1 MGRLEANLLHKRRR
15 FRHGFLLGIL
25 LLTMASA
32 LDSRSSAQVFRSSV
46 TVGVLDVIVTDDRGR
61 SVSDLTKSDF
71 EVTDEGDRRHVVS
84 ASFVSIPTAPPQD
97 SPLPATD
104 VFTNSPDVIARRLFA
119 IVVDDLNTSP
129 RDTMRTRAAA
139 KTIVQA
145 LPDEDLVAVI
155 FTAQQAGAQEFT
167 SDKARLL
174 ENMNQF
180 VARRPMFDDTENVPL
195 SERDRQPVDPATRGE
210 RSQNLGRAL
219 KTLQNVA
226 AWLAPI
232 EGRRKAVLYIT
243 AGLPADLAH
252 AFTDSRSTSPDFQR
266 LVTLAM
272 QANVAIYPV
281 DARGLTA
288 PDDTDSSAAGLR
300 ALANDTGGIATIN
313 TNDIGRAVDVAVRD
327 SSAYY
332 MVGYSRPESK
342 TGRAKDPRLRR
353 VRVRVLRPGLTVRTR
368 LLAANGRGPQERPI
382 TTSTLLAAPVS
393 GGHIPVAVHAASFA
407 ATGGGARV
415 LVTLEVGGDA
425 IRFSERNGKPAASLQ
440 YRIVAT
446 EVSGR
451 VVAGESKALE
461 FNVSATRRDQIRDS
475 RTRLVSSLLVP
486 SGAYRIRAAVL
497 DSSNGEYGMAAGD
510 LDVPRYD
517 RGVSLSTPEITSTI
531 ESRTPTMRANVS
543 LFETR
548 LSGPPTSRR
557 TFTRE
562 DTLDAFAEA
571 YAKVPVDQVRA
582 TVSLS
587 QEHGGVIDERGLTLT
602 RQEGIG
608 GVQCF
613 MIRTRVP
620 LAALEPA
627 DYRMT
632 LSVHT
637 PTGTAERS
645 ISFVVK

>member
-1 MGRLEANLLHKRRR
+1 M
-15 FRHGFLLGIL
+15 L

-71 EVTDEGDRRHVVS
+71 EVTDEGDRRDVVS
-84 ASFVSIPTAPPQD
+84 ASFVSISTAPSQASAP
-97 SPLPATD
+97 PATD
-104 VFTNSPDVIARRLFA
+104 VFTNSPDVIARRLFV

-129 RDTMRTRAAA
+129 QDTMRTRAAA

-145 LPDEDLVAVI
+145 LPDGDLIAVV
-155 FTAQQAGAQEFT
+155 FTAQQVGAREFT
-167 SDKARLL
+167 SNKARLL
-174 ENMNQF
+174 DHMNQF
-180 VARRPMFDDTENVPL
+180 VARSSMFDNTENVPL

-210 RSQNLGRAL
+210 RSRNLGRAL
-219 KTLQNVA
+219 ETLQNVA
-226 AWLAPI
+226 VWLAPI

-243 AGLPADLAH
+243 AGLPSDLAH
-252 AFTDSRSTSPDFQR
+252 AFIDSRSASPDFQR

-281 DARGLTA
+281 DARGLAA
-288 PDDTDSSAAGLR
+288 PDDTDSSAAGLW

-313 TNDIGRAVDVAVRD
+313 TNDIGRAVNVAVRD

-332 MVGYSRPESK
+332 MVGYSLSESK

-368 LLAANGRGPQERPI
+368 LLSASGPGTQERAI
-382 TTSTLLAAPVS
+382 TTSTLLASPLP

-425 IRFSERNGKPAASLQ
+425 IRFSERDGKLAASLQ

-446 EVSGR
+446 DVSGR
-451 VVAGESKALE
+451 VAAGESKALE

-475 RTRLVSSLLVP
+475 RTRLVSSLQVP
-486 SGAYRIRAAVL
+486 SGTYRIRAAVL
-497 DSSNGEYGMAAGD
+497 DSSNGEHGMAAGD
-510 LDVPRYD
+510 LEVPRYD
-517 RGVSLSTPEITSTI
+517 RGVSLSTVEITSTV
-531 ESRTPTMRANVS
+531 ESRTPTMRTNLS

-548 LSGPPTSRR
+548 LSGPPTSQR
-557 TFTRE
+557 TFPRE
-562 DTLDAFAEA
+562 DTLDAFAEV
-571 YAKVPVDQVRA
+571 YARVPLDQVRA

-587 QEHGGVIDERGLTLT
+587 REHGQVIDERGLTLT
-602 RQEGIG
+602 REKGIG

-613 MIRTRVP
+613 TVRTRVP

-632 LSVHT
+632 LAVQT
-637 PTGTAERS
+637 PTDAAERS